1 MIKKVRNIMPWTHVI
16 EDLFGEEIVRT
27 SYENKL
33 LIKSGDKLYVKRKS
47 YVNSFNNWIDKKNI
61 V

>member
-1 MIKKVRNIMPWTHVI
+1 MPWTHVI